1 MFLAL
6 REIARAKVRFALLSG
21 AIGLL
26 VFLITFQQGLFGG
39 LITGFIGAV
48 ENQNAEILVFNDQ
61 ARRNVEGS
69 FLFPQQAEEIAAV
82 SGVAATG
89 PIGQNT
95 FTVIVQPDD
104 TPVDEDAVIFGYE
117 LGGLG
122 EPTTLSEG
130 RLPEGPGEAV
140 ASAVDADDGFDI
152 GDRVEVVAD
161 GAAEVITVVGLAENI
176 QWSVAPTLFVSFDTY
191 AAARLAVN
199 PDASVVLPSLIGVA
213 PEPGVEADELTARID
228 DAVDGVEAL
237 TRQQAADDNPGVQG
251 VSQSGSIILGLAFLV
266 VTLVVAFFFL
276 ILTTQKT
283 ASLTLLRAIGA
294 PARYLV
300 WGILA
305 QIVVVTSLGVAMGV
319 ALTVLVEQAVRSAIP
334 IDVEARTVAITVA
347 ALLVLALLGG
357 LVSVRRVLQLDP
369 IRATTAAGR
378 TS

>member
-1 MFLAL
+1 M
-6 REIARAKVRFALLSG
+6 
-21 AIGLL
+21 
-26 VFLITFQQGLFGG
+26 
-39 LITGFIGAV
+39 
-48 ENQNAEILVFNDQ
+48 
-61 ARRNVEGS
+61 
-69 FLFPQQAEEIAAV
+69 
-82 SGVAATG
+82 
-89 PIGQNT
+89 
-95 FTVIVQPDD
+95 
-104 TPVDEDAVIFGYE
+104 
-117 LGGLG
+117 
-122 EPTTLSEG
+122 
-130 RLPEGPGEAV
+130 
-140 ASAVDADDGFDI
+140 ASAVDADHGFDI
-152 GDRVEVVAD
+152 GDRVEVAAD

-213 PEPGVEADELTARID
+213 PEPGVDADELTARID

-305 QIVVVTSLGVAMGV
+305 QIVVVTSLGGAMGV
-319 ALTVLVEQAVRSAIP
+319 ALTVLVEQDVRSAIP